1 MRTRWIRRSSSI
13 ACLLAFSLAQV
24 SSAAE
29 LSLTEAVRQA
39 LEANLDLAAR
49 RRALA
54 ANREQ
59 VSIASS
65 ALLPQVKVSA
75 RVQQLEDD
83 RSDAARGNVSE
94 RSATVLAGVTQVLY
108 DENAWAGFDTQKHVY
123 DSQRSQLETFRLS
136 VIQGAANA
144 FLQLDKAQAAASI
157 QEANRE
163 LTRGNLETSRA
174 RVAAG
179 YSGER
184 EMLRWQSQLAQNDGA
199 VVQAR
204 TLALLNR
211 FELNRVRNQAPE
223 LVVTAKP
230 VELEEYGFV
239 YAREAIARALASPD
253 ADRKLR
259 DLMVREGLARSPVLT
274 ELDASI
280 AAQERQ
286 LQASRR
292 AFWVP
297 SASLGAGINHAA
309 ATQSSG
315 GSSEDFNETEWT
327 VGAELSFPL
336 IQGGAKIARLRQARE
351 TLGGLRIQ
359 RRSQAL
365 AVEES
370 IRAAFARA
378 SGSYATLGF
387 AREQESSARRNFELV
402 NDSYVAGVASILDL
416 LDSQNL
422 LLNAGLAVSNAL
434 TGFLADLIAAE
445 EAMAFYPFL
454 EPEPEVAEFLDRVE
468 REFPVQ
474 P

>member
-1 MRTRWIRRSSSI
+1 
-13 ACLLAFSLAQV
+13 
-24 SSAAE
+24 
-29 LSLTEAVRQA
+29 
-39 LEANLDLAAR
+39 
-49 RRALA
+49 
-54 ANREQ
+54 
-59 VSIASS
+59 
-65 ALLPQVKVSA
+65 
-75 RVQQLEDD
+75 
-83 RSDAARGNVSE
+83 
-94 RSATVLAGVTQVLY
+94 
-108 DENAWAGFDTQKHVY
+108 
-123 DSQRSQLETFRLS
+123 
-136 VIQGAANA
+136 
-144 FLQLDKAQAAASI
+144 
-157 QEANRE
+157 
-163 LTRGNLETSRA
+163 
-174 RVAAG
+174 
-179 YSGER
+179 
-184 EMLRWQSQLAQNDGA
+184 
-199 VVQAR
+199 
-204 TLALLNR
+204 
-211 FELNRVRNQAPE
+211 
-223 LVVTAKP
+223 
-230 VELEEYGFV
+230 
-239 YAREAIARALASPD
+239 
-253 ADRKLR
+253 
-259 DLMVREGLARSPVLT
+259 VLT